1 MLRILSRILC
11 NSSFVMA
18 LSEFEIIVGG
28 LTSIPVVAG
37 IFFLVEKTYGSRIYL
52 TKPGKASAAAKPA
65 ASKPA
70 ASKSVASKPA
80 ASKSAS
86 SKPAAAKPTVSKPK
100 DGSSVQPS
108 STKNGS
114 AN

>member
-37 IFFLVEKTYGSRIYL
+37 IFFLVEKTYGSKIDL
-52 TKPGKASAAAKPA
+52 TKPGKASAA
-65 ASKPA
+65 
-70 ASKSVASKPA
+70 SKPA
-80 ASKSAS
+80 ASKSANA
-86 SKPAAAKPTVSKPK
+86 KPAAAKPTVSKPK

>member
-1 MLRILSRILC
+1 
-11 NSSFVMA
+11 MA

-37 IFFLVEKTYGSRIYL
+37 IFLLIEKTYGSKIDL
-52 TKPGKASAAAKPA
+52 AKPGKASAA
-65 ASKPA
+65 SKPA
-70 ASKSVASKPA
+70 ASKPA

-86 SKPAAAKPTVSKPK
+86 SKPAATKPTVSKQK
-100 DGSSVQPS
+100 NGSTVEPS
-108 STKNGS
+108 STQKGS

>member
-37 IFFLVEKTYGSRIYL
+37 IFFLVEKTYGSKIYL

-65 ASKPA
+65 ASK
-70 ASKSVASKPA
+70 SVASKPA

-86 SKPAAAKPTVSKPK
+86 AKPAAAKPTVSKPK

>member
-1 MLRILSRILC
+1 
-11 NSSFVMA
+11 MA
-18 LSEFEIIVGG
+18 LSEFEIVVGG

-37 IFFLVEKTYGSRIYL
+37 IFLLIEKTYGSKIDL
-52 TKPGKASAAAKPA
+52 TKPGKASA

-86 SKPAAAKPTVSKPK
+86 AKPAAAKPTVSKPK

>member
-1 MLRILSRILC
+1 MQRILSRILC
-11 NSSFVMA
+11 NYSFVMA

-37 IFFLVEKTYGSRIYL
+37 IFLLIEKTYGSKIDL
-52 TKPGKASAAAKPA
+52 AKPGKASAA
-65 ASKPA
+65 SKPA
-70 ASKSVASKPA
+70 ASKPA

-86 SKPAAAKPTVSKPK
+86 SKPAATKPTVSKQK
-100 DGSSVQPS
+100 EGSTVEPS
-108 STKNGS
+108 STQKGS

>member
-65 ASKPA
+65 ASK
-70 ASKSVASKPA
+70 SVASKPA
-80 ASKSAS
+80 ASKSAIA
-86 SKPAAAKPTVSKPK
+86 KPAAAKPTVSKPK

>member
-52 TKPGKASAAAKPA
+52 TKPGKASAA
-65 ASKPA
+65 SKPA

>member
-37 IFFLVEKTYGSRIYL
+37 IFFLVEKTYGSKIYL
-52 TKPGKASAAAKPA
+52 TKPGKASAAA
-65 ASKPA
+65 KPA

>member
-28 LTSIPVVAG
+28 LPSIPVVAG

-65 ASKPA
+65 ASK
-70 ASKSVASKPA
+70 SVASKPA
-80 ASKSAS
+80 ASKSAIA
-86 SKPAAAKPTVSKPK
+86 KPAAAKPTVSKPK

>member
-11 NSSFVMA
+11 NYSFVMA
-18 LSEFEIIVGG
+18 LSEFEIVVGG

-37 IFFLVEKTYGSRIYL
+37 IFLLIEKTYGSKIDL
-52 TKPGKASAAAKPA
+52 AKPGKASA
-65 ASKPA
+65 
-70 ASKSVASKPA
+70 ASKPA

-86 SKPAAAKPTVSKPK
+86 SKPAATKPTVSKQK
-100 DGSSVQPS
+100 EGSTVEPS
-108 STKNGS
+108 STQKGS

>member
-65 ASKPA
+65 ASK
-70 ASKSVASKPA
+70 SVASKPA

-86 SKPAAAKPTVSKPK
+86 AKPAAAKPTVSKPK

>member
-11 NSSFVMA
+11 NYSFVMA

-37 IFFLVEKTYGSRIYL
+37 IFLLIEKTYGSKIDL
-52 TKPGKASAAAKPA
+52 AKPGKASAA
-65 ASKPA
+65 SKPA
-70 ASKSVASKPA
+70 ASKPA

-86 SKPAAAKPTVSKPK
+86 SKPAATKPTVSKQK
-100 DGSSVQPS
+100 EGSTVEPS
-108 STKNGS
+108 STQKGS

>member
-1 MLRILSRILC
+1 
-11 NSSFVMA
+11 MA

-28 LTSIPVVAG
+28 LTSIQVVAG
-37 IFFLVEKTYGSRIYL
+37 IFLLIEKTYGPKIDL
-52 TKPGKASAAAKPA
+52 AKPGKASAA
-65 ASKPA
+65 SKPA
-70 ASKSVASKPA
+70 ESKSA